1 MDLDEKNRRIFVA
14 DIYELELFY
23 VDPTCDEVKLWLS
36 SYGWFKI

>member
-23 VDPTCDEVKLWLS
+23 VELFNVTRLN
-36 SYGWFKI
+36 YG